1 MASYLTCSATVNNLN
16 FKYLFELIL
25 FTYHL
30 IRFFQLRIKQVCCS
44 GVIYTKKPH
53 QHCCEDSYL
62 SLNNSSNP
70 VCCNGKLVP
79 SLPDHQCCGGYYVHV
94 KTSEFQITLCSVF
107 PLTSNLLCSAFM
119 GFALLRVAQVF
130 TSFVL
135 VFVDEY
141 CCPDHSQGRVSVG
154 LGDSCCGGVP
164 YSVTGGQLCC
174 SGTLHDGYGV
184 QCCGGQ
190 IVDKTLVCCGDAERG
205 AVHKYAPGE

>member
-1 MASYLTCSATVNNLN
+1 MASYLTCSATVNNPN

-30 IRFFQLRIKQVCCS
+30 ICFFQLRIKQVCCS

-53 QHCCEDSYL
+53 HHCCEDSYL

-107 PLTSNLLCSAFM
+107 PLTSNLLFCFHGVCSSSCCSSVYFICPCLCRWILLSWPLA
-119 GFALLRVAQVF
+119 GPGLCGAGWQLLWGGSLLSDRRPALL
-130 TSFVL
+130 
-135 VFVDEY
+135 
-141 CCPDHSQGRVSVG
+141 
-154 LGDSCCGGVP
+154 
-164 YSVTGGQLCC
+164 
-174 SGTLHDGYGV
+174 
-184 QCCGGQ
+184 
-190 IVDKTLVCCGDAERG
+190 
-205 AVHKYAPGE
+205 